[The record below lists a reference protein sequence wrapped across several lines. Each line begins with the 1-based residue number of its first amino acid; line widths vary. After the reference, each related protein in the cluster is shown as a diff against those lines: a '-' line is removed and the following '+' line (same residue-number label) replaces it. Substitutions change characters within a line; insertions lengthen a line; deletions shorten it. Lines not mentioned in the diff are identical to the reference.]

1 MERKIRF
8 IIIGS
13 CWRALYYV
21 RIAKALKDRFELC
34 ALLCRTKEKADRF
47 KVQYDIPTTTS
58 IEECVALSPDFV
70 VVAVDKAHIA
80 AVSIEWI
87 QRGFPVLSETP
98 AAMDI
103 ETLQTLWSYHQK
115 GCKQIVNEQY
125 LLYPSN
131 FARTRLLSKDL
142 LGPRDYLYLS
152 LAHEYHGASLLR
164 NFLTIP
170 CGTPFSI
177 MAKAFPFNTRET
189 LSRYEHF
196 TDQRTA
202 FKNRSLALFE
212 FEDRKV
218 CLYEFDSEQYRSPI
232 RSSSFKLQGQ
242 KGELVNDTLSYLDDR
257 NDPHVIHLCKKSR
270 IVTNDDP
277 NPNLNHFEE
286 IMAIRATDETFYE
299 APFGLCGLS
308 EDETAMALMMEKMY
322 RYVTGSGEE
331 PYPLKEAL
339 EDAYMA
345 ILLRKAIETNETI
358 TSETMVWHK

>member
-13 CWRALYYV
+13 GWRALYYV

-70 VVAVDKAHIA
+70 VVAVDKAHLASI
-80 AVSIEWI
+80 SIEWME
-87 QRGFPVLSETP
+87 RGFPVLSETP

-103 ETLQTLWSYHQK
+103 ETLNTLWSYHQK
-115 GCKQIVNEQY
+115 GHKLIVNEQY
-125 LLYPSN
+125 LRYPSN
-131 FARTRLLSKDL
+131 NARNRLLSKDL

-218 CLYEFDSEQYRSPI
+218 CLYDFDSEQYRSPI

-242 KGELVNDTLSYLDDR
+242 KGEMVNDTLSYLDDR
-257 NDPHVIHLCKKSR
+257 NDPHVIHLCK
-270 IVTNDDP
+270 D
-277 NPNLNHFEE
+277 
-286 IMAIRATDETFYE
+286 
-299 APFGLCGLS
+299 G
-308 EDETAMALMMEKMY
+308 
-322 RYVTGSGEE
+322 
-331 PYPLKEAL
+331 
-339 EDAYMA
+339 
-345 ILLRKAIETNETI
+345 
-358 TSETMVWHK
+358 

>member
-13 CWRALYYV
+13 GWRALYYV

-47 KVQYDIPTTTS
+47 KVQYNVPATTS
-58 IEECVALSPDFV
+58 VEECVALSPDFV

-80 AVSIEWI
+80 AVSIEWME
-87 QRGFPVLSETP
+87 RDFPVLSETP

-103 ETLQTLWSYHQK
+103 ETLNTLWSYHQK

-131 FARTRLLSKDL
+131 IARTKLLSKGL

-152 LAHEYHGASLLR
+152 LAHEYHGSSLLR
-164 NFLTIP
+164 NFLVIP
-170 CGTPFSI
+170 CGTPFTI
-177 MAKAFPFNTRET
+177 NAKAFSFNTRET

-196 TDQRTA
+196 SDQRTA
-202 FKNRSLALFE
+202 LKNRSLALFE
-212 FEDRKV
+212 FEGGKV
-218 CLYEFDSEQYRSPI
+218 CLYDFDSEQYRSPI

-242 KGELVNDTLSYLDDR
+242 KGELVNDALSYLDDH
-257 NDPHVIHLCKKSR
+257 NDPHTINLIKESR

-286 IMAIRATDETFYE
+286 IVSIKAKDEVLYE
-299 APFGLCGLS
+299 TPFGLCGLS

-358 TSETMVWHK
+358 SSETMVWHK